1 MPTSKDFTYTRAL
14 FNLFWNVMNYRNSVR
29 ECRLSVKLP
38 SWNAIMHYTH
48 ALYYAIILRTCSLEN
63 NAFSVLHNVI
73 NVTLH
78 YPMLHRFEIHSQCLG
93 TFAHGFIMLL
103 PRSLASSRSC
113 SSAINFWKQS
123 QFFFA
128 LYMQYIPPFHMC
140 RRTFQCLTA
149 LYWFKLQI
157 KRVHNKSIR
166 WVQLLFNFVDLTK
179 TMQLSAFMYSNCM
192 YQGFKAIMHFQTIIN
207 NRYYCRAGKTQVW
220 LPRAGKFWSWS
231 SKNRSLVAQG
241 ASKISLV
248 VLWVCLKV
256 SA

>member
-1 MPTSKDFTYTRAL
+1 
-14 FNLFWNVMNYRNSVR
+14 MNYRNSVR

-123 QFFFA
+123 QFFFCTIYA
-128 LYMQYIPPFHMC
+128 VQP
-140 RRTFQCLTA
+140 TFP
-149 LYWFKLQI
+149 Y
-157 KRVHNKSIR
+157 
-166 WVQLLFNFVDLTK
+166 VQKNFSMFDC
-179 TMQLSAFMYSNCM
+179 S
-192 YQGFKAIMHFQTIIN
+192 
-207 NRYYCRAGKTQVW
+207 
-220 LPRAGKFWSWS
+220 
-231 SKNRSLVAQG
+231 
-241 ASKISLV
+241 
-248 VLWVCLKV
+248 VLI
-256 SA
+256 